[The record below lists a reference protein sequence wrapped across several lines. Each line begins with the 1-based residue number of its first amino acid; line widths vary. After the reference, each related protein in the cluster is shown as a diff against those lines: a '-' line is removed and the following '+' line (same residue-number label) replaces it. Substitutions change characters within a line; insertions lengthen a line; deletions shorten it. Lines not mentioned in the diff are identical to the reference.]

1 MMLANIVNGRRPKGE
16 KGPRTTLLVASQNLL
31 NQWKK
36 EIDTHT
42 DGTLHIMKYGPG
54 NRIDSNRCFEVLEGH
69 DIVLTTYTEIMRS
82 YPKNEPPITCQTTED
97 KIDWWKE
104 VYETQRGVLHR
115 MIFQRIVL
123 DEAQAIKNHTSRTSI
138 ACRALMAE
146 HRVRSPSIFLQSLKY
161 LLTTRVSVGSQWD
174 PNTQRAHRALPLLQ
188 VSQCTTHW

>member
-16 KGPRTTLLVASQNLL
+16 KGPRATLLVASQNLL

-36 EIDTHT
+36 EIETHT
-42 DGTLHIMKYGPG
+42 DGTLKIMKYSSG
-54 NRIDSNRCFEVLEGH
+54 NRIDSNRCFEILEGH
-69 DIVLTTYTEIMRS
+69 DIILTTYTEIMRS

-97 KIDWWKE
+97 KIDWWKN

-138 ACRALMAE
+138 ACRA
-146 HRVRSPSIFLQSLKY
+146 
-161 LLTTRVSVGSQWD
+161 
-174 PNTQRAHRALPLLQ
+174 
-188 VSQCTTHW
+188 

>member
-31 NQWKK
+31 NQWQK
-36 EIDTHT
+36 EIETHT
-42 DGTLHIMKYGPG
+42 DGKFKIMKYGPG
-54 NRIDSNRCFEVLEGH
+54 NRIDSNCCFEILEGH
-69 DIVLTTYTEIMRS
+69 DIILTTYTEIMRS

-97 KIDWWKE
+97 KVNWWKE
-104 VYETQRGVLHR
+104 VYETRRGVLHR

-146 HRVRSPSIFLQSLKY
+146 HRVRFPSLSLLSPKY
-161 LLTTRVSVGSQWD
+161 LLTARVSVGSQRD
-174 PNTQRAHRALPLLQ
+174 SNTQRAHRALPLLQ
-188 VSQCTTHW
+188 VS